1 MEHFRS
7 YEDLPKSYTRSLND
21 HYGEGAA
28 SGSSQDGVRKIT
40 DYFSSSLLADVDFD
54 AWDED
59 DSFCAGGFDDD
70 DDDSGSSNAKRL
82 KTGDDNENN

>member
-1 MEHFRS
+1 M
-7 YEDLPKSYTRSLND
+7 K
-21 HYGEGAA
+21 
-28 SGSSQDGVRKIT
+28 KIT

-59 DSFCAGGFDDD
+59 DSFCAGIDDD
-70 DDDSGSSNAKRL
+70 DGSGSSNAKRL